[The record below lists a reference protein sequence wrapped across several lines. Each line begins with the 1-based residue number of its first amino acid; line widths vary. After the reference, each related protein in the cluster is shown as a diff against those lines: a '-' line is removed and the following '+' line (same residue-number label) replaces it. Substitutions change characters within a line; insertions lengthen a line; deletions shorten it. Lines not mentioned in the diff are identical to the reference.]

1 MMMFSEG
8 GNRMSICI
16 LTGVGSGI
24 GKATAIQL
32 AMKDYYDRYALIGRN
47 DNDLK
52 ETVKSMSVYVPEDH
66 IHVYHLDLVD
76 CEQIPDLILRIQ
88 HDTEGEIACLLNIAG
103 YTDPKPLLAT
113 SLESFDL
120 TYRVNVYAPFLFIRE
135 CVKYM
140 KQTGGKILNVAS
152 TAGITPRPG
161 WLSYASS
168 KAALISMSETLT
180 EELSEYGISVYC
192 VSPGR
197 CATKLRKRLAPD
209 EDPSTIMQP
218 EEVAEVICNL
228 INPNEKCLDG
238 QNIIIRK
245 RMGK

>member
-1 MMMFSEG
+1 
-8 GNRMSICI
+8 MSTCI
-16 LTGVGSGI
+16 ITGAGSGI

-32 AMKDYYDRYALIGRN
+32 ARKGYFSKFALIGRD
-47 DNDLK
+47 DNDLGM
-52 ETVKSMSVYVPEDH
+52 TVWAMSEFFPKDC
-66 IHVYHLDLVD
+66 IQVYHLDLVN
-76 CEQIPDLILRIQ
+76 CEQIPDLVKQIHQDSEDGI
-88 HDTEGEIACLLNIAG
+88 GCLLNIAG

-120 TYRVNVYAPFLFIRE
+120 TYRVNVYAPFIFIRE

-140 KQTGGKILNVAS
+140 KQMGGKILNVAS
-152 TAGITPRPG
+152 TAGISPRPG

-180 EELSEYGISVYC
+180 EELSEYGIMVYC

-209 EDPSTIMQP
+209 EDPTTIMQP
-218 EEVAEVICNL
+218 AEVAEVICNL
-228 INPNEKCLDG
+228 INPSERCLDG